1 MITYTNFETKEKK
14 STDCLIIDKLWSKE
28 THMANPKKKLGAR
41 SSKSSLI

>member
-28 THMANPKKKLGAR
+28 THMANLKKKWVQEVV
-41 SSKSSLI
+41 KVV